1 MLCPPKPPNIRH
13 RPGGAGAVLG
23 NRVPTLVL
31 ATGNAG
37 KARELIALLAGIPF
51 EIRTLGDYPPFTM
64 PEENGATYEANA
76 LIKARA
82 TAAHTGA
89 LALGDD
95 SGIEVDA
102 LGGVP
107 GIRSARFGGSGLDDK
122 GRVRHLLRQIE
133 HVPDHERTARFR
145 CVIALVGAD
154 GRGTLVEGACEGRI
168 AREPRGTGGFGYDPV
183 FFYPPLDRT
192 FGELSDADK
201 AIVSHRG
208 RAAAAARA
216 VLAAMV

>member
-1 MLCPPKPPNIRH
+1 MTSASSVS
-13 RPGGAGAVLG
+13 RPA
-23 NRVPTLVL
+23 LVL
-31 ATGNAG
+31 ATGNPG

-51 EIRTLGDYPPFTM
+51 EIRTLADYPPFVM
-64 PEENGATYEANA
+64 PEETGETYEANA

-102 LGGVP
+102 LGGAP
-107 GIRSARFGGSGLDDK
+107 GIRSARFGGPGLDDK
-122 GRVRHLLRQIE
+122 GRVRHLLARIE
-133 HVPDHERTARFR
+133 HVPDHERTARFC
-145 CVIALVGAD
+145 CVIALVGSD
-154 GRGTLVEGACEGRI
+154 GSERIVDGACAGRI
-168 AREPRGTGGFGYDPV
+168 AREPRGAEGFGYDPV

-192 FGELSDADK
+192 FGELADADK
-201 AIVSHRG
+201 ATVSHRG

-216 VLAAMV
+216 LLTAMV